1 MNLPGNTSAWQL
13 LARAAEGEGGQNPYL
28 CTLEGVWSYRRVL
41 EEVARAA
48 AFFLAQGGEVGER
61 VVLAMGDRTELVV
74 AFWATLWAGMVAVPV
89 APSFSPR
96 ELREILV
103 DSGASMALGDA
114 TSAKALALAA
124 EGLAVRLFFCGEKAP
139 WSATSRTELPVPGDG
154 RKPALILYTSGTTG
168 RMKGVV
174 HSHRNLLAA
183 AGGLGPQVLHLT
195 PEDRVF
201 SAARMF
207 FAYGLGNSVYIPAAC
222 ACAAVV
228 HPGPVLP
235 GVVREI
241 LERFRP
247 SVFFAVPSLYRAL
260 AQQPGV
266 PWKSVRC
273 AVSAGEKLSPELWQ
287 LFTKRAKV
295 PVLDGLGMTE
305 TLHHFTSNR
314 IGEVAPGSVGRP
326 LSGFSLKVVDEKGC
340 PVDEGEVGEL
350 WVSGPSV
357 MEGYFGQPE
366 RTAAVLKDGWLVTGD
381 LVSVRGG
388 FVYHHGRRDDL
399 VKLAGI
405 AVSLTEVE
413 AVLKNHPAVA
423 EAAVVPVQRAAG
435 IVTLK
440 AFIVPQAG
448 ATFSEAE
455 LYRFCRRRLAAF
467 KVPREFELVP
477 SLPYTPTGKLRRFSL
492 TTSC

>member
-1 MNLPGNTSAWQL
+1 MTSAGNVSAWQL
-13 LARAAEGEGGQNPYL
+13 LAQSAEGEGGKNPYL
-28 CTLEGVWSYRRVL
+28 FTLEGVWSFRQVV

-48 AFFLAQGGEVGER
+48 VFFRAQGGEAGER
-61 VVLAMGDRTELVV
+61 VVLAMGDRAELVV
-74 AFWATLWAGMVAVPV
+74 AFWAALWAGMVAVPV

-103 DSGASMALGDA
+103 DSGAFMALGDA
-114 TSAKALALAA
+114 TSAKALAAA
-124 EGLAVRLFFCGEKAP
+124 SEGLPVRLFFCGDRAP
-139 WSATSRTELPVPGDG
+139 WSATTHTALPVHTEA

-174 HSHRNLLAA
+174 HSHGNVLAA
-183 AGGLGPQVLHLT
+183 AGGLGPQVLKLT

-222 ACAAVV
+222 GCAAVV

-235 GVVREI
+235 GVVREV
-241 LERFRP
+241 LERFQP
-247 SVFFAVPSLYRAL
+247 SVLFAVPSLYRAL
-260 AQQPGV
+260 AQQPGT
-266 PWKSVRC
+266 PWRSLRC
-273 AVSAGEKLSPELWQ
+273 AVSAGEKLPFELWQ
-287 LFTKRAKV
+287 LITRRAKV

-314 IGEVAPGSVGRP
+314 PGEVAPGSVGRP
-326 LSGFSLKVVDEKGC
+326 LAGFSLKVVADNGV
-340 PVDEGEVGEL
+340 PVGEGEVGEL

-357 MEGYFGQPE
+357 MDGYFGQPE
-366 RTAAVLKDGWLVTGD
+366 RTATVLKGGWLATGD
-381 LVSVRGG
+381 LVSMRGG
-388 FVYHHGRRDDL
+388 FVYHQGRRDDQ
-399 VKLAGI
+399 VKLSGI

-413 AVLKNHPAVA
+413 GVLQRHPAVS
-423 EAAVVPVQRAAG
+423 EAAVVPVERGAG
-435 IVTLK
+435 VVTLK
-440 AFIVPQAG
+440 AFIVPRAG
-448 ATFSEAE
+448 AVVSEAE

-477 SLPYTPTGKLRRFSL
+477 SLPYTLTGKLRRFSL
-492 TTSC
+492 ASSC

>member
-1 MNLPGNTSAWQL
+1 MTSSAWQL
-13 LARAAEGEGGQNPYL
+13 LARAAEGEGGENPYL
-28 CTLEGVWSYRRVL
+28 CTLEGVWSFRRVL
-41 EEVARAA
+41 EEVERAG
-48 AFFLAQGGEVGER
+48 AFFLAQGREVGAR
-61 VVLAMGDRTELVV
+61 VVLAMGDRAELVV
-74 AFWATLWAGMVAVPV
+74 AFWAALWAGMVAVPV

-103 DSGASMALGDA
+103 DSGAFMAVGDA
-114 TSAKALALAA
+114 TSAKALTAAA
-124 EGLAVRLFFCGEKAP
+124 EGLAVRIFFCGDRAP
-139 WSATSRTELPVPGDG
+139 WSATTRTALPVPADG
-154 RKPALILYTSGTTG
+154 QDPALILYTSGTTG

-174 HSHRNLLAA
+174 HSHGNVLAA
-183 AGGLGPQVLHLT
+183 AAGLGPQVLNLT

-222 ACAAVV
+222 GCAAVV

-247 SVFFAVPSLYRAL
+247 TVLFAVPSLYRAL

-266 PWKSVRC
+266 PWRSLRC
-273 AVSAGEKLSPELWQ
+273 AVSAGEKLPLELWQ
-287 LFTKRAKV
+287 LLTRQAKV

-314 IGEVAPGSVGRP
+314 PGEVAPGSVGRP
-326 LSGFSLKVVDEKGC
+326 LAGFSLKVLDEQGQ
-340 PVDEGEVGEL
+340 PVAEGQVGEL
-350 WVSGPSV
+350 FVSGPSV
-357 MEGYFGQPE
+357 MQGYFQKPE
-366 RTAAVLKDGWLVTGD
+366 RTAAVLRDGWLATGD

-399 VKLAGI
+399 VKLSGI

-413 AVLKNHPAVA
+413 GVLKKHPGVA
-423 EAAVVPVQRAAG
+423 EAAVVPVQRGAG
-435 IVTLK
+435 VVTLK

-448 ATFSEAE
+448 AVVSEAE

-467 KVPREFELVP
+467 KVPREFELVA
-477 SLPYTPTGKLRRFSL
+477 SLPYTLTGKLRRFSL
-492 TTSC
+492 ASSA

>member
-1 MNLPGNTSAWQL
+1 MTENGGAWQL
-13 LARAAEGEGGQNPYL
+13 LARAAAGEGGGNPYL
-28 CTLEGVWSYRRVL
+28 CTLEGVWSYRQVL

-48 AFFLAQGGEVGER
+48 AFFLGQGGEAGQR
-61 VVLAMGDRTELVV
+61 VVLAMGDRVELVV
-74 AFWATLWAGMVAVPV
+74 AFWAALWAGLVAVPV

-103 DSGASMALGDA
+103 DSGAFMALGDA
-114 TSAKALALAA
+114 TSAKTLAA
-124 EGLAVRLFFCGEKAP
+124 ACEGLAVRLFFCGQEPP
-139 WSATSRTELPVPGDG
+139 WSTTARTVSPVLAAA
-154 RKPALILYTSGTTG
+154 RSPALILYTSGTTG

-183 AGGLGPQVLHLT
+183 AAGLGPQVLQLT

-222 ACAAVV
+222 GCAAVV

-235 GVVREI
+235 GVVREV

-247 SVFFAVPSLYRAL
+247 SVLFAVPSLYRAL

-266 PWKSVRC
+266 PWRSLRC
-273 AVSAGEKLSPELWQ
+273 AVSAGEKLPPELWQ
-287 LFTKRAKV
+287 ALTRRSRV

-314 IGEVAPGSVGRP
+314 PGEVAPGSVGRP
-326 LSGFSLKVVDEKGC
+326 LSGFSLKVVGEKGL

-357 MEGYFGQPE
+357 MEGYFRQPE
-366 RTAAVLKDGWLVTGD
+366 RTAAVLKEGWLSTGD
-381 LVSVRGG
+381 LVSLRGG

-399 VKLAGI
+399 VKLSGI

-413 AVLKNHPAVA
+413 GVLKKHPQVA
-423 EAAVVPVQRAAG
+423 EAAVVPVQRGAG
-435 IVTLK
+435 VVTLK

-448 ATFSEAE
+448 AVVAEAE

-467 KVPREFELVP
+467 KVPREFEVVA
-477 SLPYTPTGKLRRFSL
+477 SLPYTLTGKLRRFSL
-492 TTSC
+492 ATSS